1 MARLT
6 AALIN
11 KGGGDGSITRG
22 RGLTKGR
29 GVTEKGFNPW
39 DNYNCLIV
47 LKYYRKCQQRFVEI
61 KLRETE

>member
-47 LKYYRKCQQRFVEI
+47 LKY
-61 KLRETE
+61 